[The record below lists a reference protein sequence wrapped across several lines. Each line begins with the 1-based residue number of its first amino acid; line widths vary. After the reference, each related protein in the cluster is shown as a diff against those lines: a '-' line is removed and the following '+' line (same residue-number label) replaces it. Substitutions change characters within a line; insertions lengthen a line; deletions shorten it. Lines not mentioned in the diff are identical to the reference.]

1 MGSKELL
8 IENHNLLRDYQKKGV
23 DFFVNNNSCLM
34 ADEMGL
40 GKTVQTA
47 VALDVMF
54 HDNNIEK
61 VLIICP
67 AALVFNWYK
76 ELDKW
81 CPSVSKVLINGSQ
94 KTRESLYHLP
104 YNIWISSY
112 EQIRIDMEMFISN
125 DLEFDVVILDEAQRI
140 KNKDS
145 KTSLACKLLNRDKSW
160 ALTGTPIENNI
171 TDIISIYSFV
181 NEGVINEFH
190 SNNEIK
196 SLIEDSFLRRT
207 KKEVL
212 KDLPPILYN
221 DLYLKMNG
229 DQLDCYQDVL
239 NEYISSN
246 ANMTSIFARISKLKS
261 ICNFSPTSNTSIK
274 YEALL
279 NILENSR
286 NENQK
291 VLIFSQYVGSLK
303 RIKDLLAIDLNQKY
317 NIFHGGVNKEER
329 DEMIDNFENNSE
341 FDILLISLKAGGVG
355 LNLNS
360 ATNVVLFDR
369 WWNPA
374 LENQA
379 IQRAHRFGKKVPL
392 NVYRFIIS
400 DTIEE
405 KIENILKKKELLFDE
420 MINDSTITE
429 HNNLFTKEDLLLIL
443 QHE

>member
-1 MGSKELL
+1 
-8 IENHNLLRDYQKKGV
+8 
-23 DFFVNNNSCLM
+23 
-34 ADEMGL
+34 MGL
-40 GKTVQTA
+40 GKTVQTS
-47 VALDVMF
+47 VAFDVLF
-54 HDNNIEK
+54 HENSIEN
-61 VLIICP
+61 VLIVCP
-67 AALVFNWYK
+67 AALMYNWYK
-76 ELDKW
+76 ELEKW

-94 KTRESLYHLP
+94 QTRESLYSLP
-104 YNIWISSY
+104 YNIYISSY

-125 DLEFDVVILDEAQRI
+125 NLKFDLVALDEAQRI

-145 KTSLACKLLNRDKSW
+145 KTSLACKLICREKSW

-171 TDIISIYSFV
+171 TDIISIFSFLK
-181 NEGVINEFH
+181 EGHINEFN
-190 SNNEIK
+190 SYDEIK
-196 SLIEDSFLRRT
+196 NLIEDSFLRRT
-207 KKEVL
+207 KKDVL

-221 DLYLKMNG
+221 DLNLKMNG
-229 DQLDCYQDVL
+229 EQLECYEETF

-246 ANMTSIFARISKLKS
+246 ANISSIFARISKLKS
-261 ICNFSPTSNTSIK
+261 ICNFSLKSNTSIK

-291 VLIFSQYVGSLK
+291 VLIFSQYVDSLN
-303 RIKDLLAIDLNQKY
+303 RIRDLLIKDLKNEFDV
-317 NIFHGGVNKEER
+317 FHGGLNKDER
-329 DEMIDNFENNSE
+329 DKIINKFENNLE
-341 FDILLISLKAGGVG
+341 FDVLLISLKAGGVG

-360 ATNVVLFDR
+360 ASNVVLFDR

-420 MINDSTITE
+420 MINDPSINE
-429 HNNLFTKEDLLLIL
+429 HNKLFTRKELMQIL
-443 QHE
+443 ERN